1 MKIAQ
6 GTTEIKDMA
15 YYGKTDFNKVV
26 IPRSVTKIGQLAFHN
41 CTNLKEVDI
50 PNTVKTIGNAAFQN
64 CTSLKKVKLH
74 EGLTN
79 LSYRLFKNTALR
91 EITIPTSVSE
101 AGNEVFMDCP
111 NLTSIRFIPG
121 SKLSDDLQQK
131 LINSQRAQST
141 GSVIQSST
149 TSSSASR
156 TASSSTGTSTTS
168 ASTSKATSSAPK
180 QKDGFIHVEG
190 GTFVMGN
197 NKGDEYERPA
207 HRVTVSSFYMC
218 DHEVTQS
225 EYSSVTGRTNRSNN
239 KGGNHPVE
247 KIYWYDAIVY
257 CNKLSVKQGLRPC

>member
-1 MKIAQ
+1 
-6 GTTEIKDMA
+6 MA

-156 TASSSTGTSTTS
+156 TARWRRLPCLAPSGQTKRCGRSSC
-168 ASTSKATSSAPK
+168 
-180 QKDGFIHVEG
+180 
-190 GTFVMGN
+190 
-197 NKGDEYERPA
+197 R
-207 HRVTVSSFYMC
+207 
-218 DHEVTQS
+218 
-225 EYSSVTGRTNRSNN
+225 
-239 KGGNHPVE
+239 
-247 KIYWYDAIVY
+247 
-257 CNKLSVKQGLRPC
+257 